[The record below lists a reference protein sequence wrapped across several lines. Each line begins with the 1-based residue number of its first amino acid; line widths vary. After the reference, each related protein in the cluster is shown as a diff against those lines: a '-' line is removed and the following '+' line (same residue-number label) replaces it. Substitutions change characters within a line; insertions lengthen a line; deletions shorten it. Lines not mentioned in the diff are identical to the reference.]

1 MVSAYYL
8 AQRASLTFIYSRH
21 FLLRVR
27 NISGKCMCAR
37 FIHFASFNDF
47 AIEFW
52 TVWYF
57 FILLYY
63 LAHIHFPE
71 MLRTLN
77 KKWRE
82 YINVREYRRGN
93 QKWTIQ
99 RNWQHRVHNTKKNTT
114 QYVYVNVLFP
124 LPLNRL
130 LPDLTVYVN
139 KTTGVL

>member
-1 MVSAYYL
+1 MKKYHTVQNSIAK
-8 AQRASLTFIYSRH
+8 SLKEAKWI
-21 FLLRVR
+21 
-27 NISGKCMCAR
+27 N
-37 FIHFASFNDF
+37 
-47 AIEFW
+47 
-52 TVWYF
+52 
-57 FILLYY
+57 

-114 QYVYVNVLFP
+114 QYAL
-124 LPLNRL
+124 
-130 LPDLTVYVN
+130 D
-139 KTTGVL
+139 TTMHKQAHTT